1 MLSTTCLVCELRIS
15 PREDTCG
22 GWDEDEERGASAQR
36 TRSACAS
43 SRTRRLHE
51 AAARA
56 PFWARRPAAHPKSTT
71 SLQAETWSRRKGESG
86 CALPGDIPGGAAV
99 PRPSSLLSRRL
110 VVAEIASP
118 ALQPVSQRA
127 LTTAP
132 AERHSSRAAAR
143 CHLGG
148 AAQHNRP
155 QAGGEA
161 AAGEGLRMGGQ
172 GRAPHRRCSPGES
185 RLTPAAPA
193 PN

>member
-1 MLSTTCLVCELRIS
+1 MYLVCKLHVG

-22 GWDEDEERGASAQR
+22 RGDRDEEHSASAQR

-43 SRTRRLHE
+43 SRTHQLHE

-56 PFWARRPAAHPKSTT
+56 PFWARRSTVHPKSTT
-71 SLQAETWSRRKGESG
+71 RLQAETWSRRKGESI

-99 PRPSSLLSRRL
+99 PRPCSLLSRRL

-132 AERHSSRAAAR
+132 AVCHSSR
-143 CHLGG
+143 G
-148 AAQHNRP
+148 AAEMSPRRGPRPEERRP
-155 QAGGEA
+155 QVRVTDGCEQEA
-161 AAGEGLRMGGQ
+161 GQ
-172 GRAPHRRCSPGES
+172 GREPHGHCSPGET